1 MNSAMK
7 TSAVLSCLL
16 VVATALIGLPLN
28 AQQKLTTGKYKKAL
42 VIGAHPDDPE
52 TICGGTM
59 LVLKNE
65 GCEVVSVY
73 LTSGEAGIN
82 GKTDKEAAEIRTKEV
97 NDACKVMGVRHIEMT
112 QIDGKTE
119 INADRYAEMK
129 ALIAKEKPDVVFTH
143 WPIDSH
149 RDHRVCSILVYDAW
163 RQLDHSF
170 DLYYCEAM
178 SGLQSQTFHP
188 TDYVNIDSVVEQKH
202 KACMC
207 HVSQSM
213 DWILDNWHIPMEKFR
228 GLEFHCKA
236 AEAFVKQI
244 WTSSEIARNN

>member
-1 MNSAMK
+1 MK
-7 TSAVLSCLL
+7 QLFAFHSLMVLII
-16 VVATALIGLPLN
+16 ALFSMPAL
-28 AQQKLTTGKYKKAL
+28 AQQALPTTKYKKAL

-59 LVLKNE
+59 LVLKE
-65 GCEVVSVY
+65 QGCEVVSVY
-73 LTSGEAGIN
+73 LTSGEAGIA
-82 GKTDKEAAEIRTKEV
+82 GKDAEESARIRNKEV
-97 NDACKVMGVRHIEMT
+97 NDACAVMGVRHIEMT

-129 ALIAKEKPDVVFTH
+129 ALIAREKPDVVFTH

-178 SGLQSQTFHP
+178 SGLQTQTFHP
-188 TDYVNIDSVVEQKH
+188 TDYVNIDKVVEQKH
-202 KACMC
+202 KACLC

-213 DWILDNWHIPMEKFR
+213 DWILDEWHIPMEKFR

-244 WTSSEIARNN
+244 WTTSEIVNN

>member
-1 MNSAMK
+1 MKIRTIFCGILAMMVLMSMSMPMVAQ
-7 TSAVLSCLL
+7 TSFS
-16 VVATALIGLPLN
+16 
-28 AQQKLTTGKYKKAL
+28 GKYKKAL

-59 LVLKNE
+59 LVLKNQ

-82 GKTDKEAAEIRTKEV
+82 GKTDKESAAIRTKEYE
-97 NDACKVMGVRHIEMT
+97 DACKVMGVRYIAMT
-112 QIDGKTE
+112 QIDGNTE
-119 INADRYAEMK
+119 VNNARYAEMK

-149 RDHRVCSILVYDAW
+149 RDHRACALLVYDAW

-178 SGLQSQTFHP
+178 SGLQTQTFHP
-188 TDYVNIDSVVEQKH
+188 TDYVNIESVVEKKH
-202 KACMC
+202 EACKC
-207 HVSQSM
+207 HVSQNM
-213 DWILDNWHIPMEKFR
+213 DWILNEWHIPMEKFR

-244 WTSSEIARNN
+244 WMSSPITDR

>member
-1 MNSAMK
+1 MAFV
-7 TSAVLSCLL
+7 TSQMC
-16 VVATALIGLPLN
+16 
-28 AQQKLTTGKYKKAL
+28 AQTSFSGKYKKAL

-59 LVLKNE
+59 LVLKNQ

-73 LTSGEAGIN
+73 LTSGEAGIK
-82 GKTDKEAAEIRTKEV
+82 GKTDKESAEIRTKEYEA
-97 NDACKVMGVRHIEMT
+97 ACKVMGVRYIAMS
-112 QIDGKTE
+112 QIDGSTE
-119 INADRYAEMK
+119 VNNARYAEMK

-149 RDHRVCSILVYDAW
+149 RDHRACALLVYDAW

-188 TDYVNIDSVVEQKH
+188 TDYVNIESVVEKKH
-202 KACMC
+202 EACMC

-213 DWILDNWHIPMEKFR
+213 DWILNEWHIPMEKFR

-244 WTSSEIARNN
+244 WTSSPITDR

>member
-1 MNSAMK
+1 MK
-7 TSAVLSCLL
+7 ASAVLSCLL
-16 VVATALIGLPLN
+16 IVATALIGLPLN
-28 AQQKLTTGKYKKAL
+28 AQQRLTTGKYKKAL

-119 INADRYAEMK
+119 INANRYAEMK

-188 TDYVNIDSVVEQKH
+188 TDYVNIDSVVDQKH
-202 KACMC
+202 KACLC

-244 WTSSEIARNN
+244 WTSSEIAGNN

>member
-1 MNSAMK
+1 MK
-7 TSAVLSCLL
+7 IKTILCGSLMLMILMALPVAAQTSF
-16 VVATALIGLPLN
+16 
-28 AQQKLTTGKYKKAL
+28 TGKYKKAL

-59 LVLKNE
+59 LVLKNQ

-73 LTSGEAGIN
+73 LTSGEAGIK
-82 GKTDKEAAEIRTKEV
+82 GKTDKESAAIRTKEYE
-97 NDACKVMGVRHIEMT
+97 DACKVMGVRYIAMT
-112 QIDGKTE
+112 QIDGNTE
-119 INADRYAEMK
+119 VNNARYAEMK

-149 RDHRVCSILVYDAW
+149 RDHRACALLVYDAW

-178 SGLQSQTFHP
+178 SGLQTQTFHP
-188 TDYVNIDSVVEQKH
+188 TDYVNIESVVEKKH
-202 KACMC
+202 EACMC

-213 DWILDNWHIPMEKFR
+213 DWILNEWHIPMEKFR

-244 WTSSEIARNN
+244 WTESPITGN

>member
-1 MNSAMK
+1 MK
-7 TSAVLSCLL
+7 LSSLVYCLAI
-16 VVATALIGLPLN
+16 VAISMMGIATAFG
-28 AQQKLTTGKYKKAL
+28 QQAVPVGKYRKAL

-52 TICGGTM
+52 TMCGGTM
-59 LVLKNE
+59 LVLKAQ

-73 LTSGEAGIN
+73 LTSGEAGIS
-82 GKTDKEAAEIRTKEV
+82 GKTDTEAAKIRTQEV
-97 NDACKVMGVRHIEMT
+97 NNACEVMGVRHVEMS

-119 INADRYAEMK
+119 INIDRYAEMK
-129 ALIAKEKPDVVFTH
+129 AVIAKEKPDVVFTH

-149 RDHRVCSILVYDAW
+149 RDHRVCALLVYDAW

-178 SGLQSQTFHP
+178 SGLQSQNFHP
-188 TDYVNIDSVVEQKH
+188 TDYVNIESVAEHKH

-213 DWILDNWHIPMEKFR
+213 DWILDEWHIPMERFR

-244 WTSSEIARNN
+244 WTSSPITDK